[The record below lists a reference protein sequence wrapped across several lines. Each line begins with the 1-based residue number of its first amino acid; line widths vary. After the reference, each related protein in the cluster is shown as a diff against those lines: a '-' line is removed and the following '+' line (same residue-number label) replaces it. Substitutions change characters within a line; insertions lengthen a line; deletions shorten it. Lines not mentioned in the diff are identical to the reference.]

1 MRLSTKCKIQNF
13 VAIRTN
19 SRHFLST
26 EISRRNRQNLPSKT
40 RTMLTFD
47 NIVAPLRND
56 IVVYKNYLLP
66 LDLYKV
72 AISSK
77 YALRCG

>member
-1 MRLSTKCKIQNF
+1 MRLSTKCKIQKF
-13 VAIRTN
+13 VHISTIKRY
-19 SRHFLST
+19 FLST

>member
-13 VAIRTN
+13 VATRTN
-19 SRHFLST
+19 SCHFLSA

-47 NIVAPLRND
+47 NKVAPLRND